1 MGFWFGAWIEAVVSV
16 DQRVGL
22 IVRGSSSTGFH
33 SFNRIW
39 VRVVVVG
46 GSVLGWFVACF
57 VVWFFICGLVCDL
70 LVGLVTVIVP
80 GFVAC
85 FRRGG

>member
-1 MGFWFGAWIEAVVSV
+1 MGRSVGFRFGAWIEAVVSV
-16 DQRVGL
+16 DRRVGL

-46 GSVLGWFVACF
+46 GSDL
-57 VVWFFICGLVCDL
+57 GLVCGL
-70 LVGLVTVIVP
+70 LRGLVLHLWF
-80 GFVAC
+80 GL
-85 FRRGG
+85 

>member
-1 MGFWFGAWIEAVVSV
+1 MGHPPPGSTPLIEFGSGWWWLVVP
-16 DQRVGL
+16 
-22 IVRGSSSTGFH
+22 
-33 SFNRIW
+33 IW
-39 VRVVVVG
+39 V
-46 GSVLGWFVACF
+46 WFVACF

-85 FRRGG
+85 FRRGGWWVVLSLRFFCWIGCVVFLD